1 MARAALRPVG
11 YDDRLSLVEHL
22 DELRTRLIICL
33 AAFLVCF
40 GVAFWQN
47 DALLDI
53 MNRPLEK
60 TAFKSGSEDPF
71 ERSANFQ
78 QKQKQ
83 LYLHAG
89 GRCSRALAADEQ
101 PQRRHARDVP
111 AARRRRPRATAAA
124 TPELSAKRP
133 VTLGVGEPFTATF
146 KVAAYAALLLAMPL
160 LLYQA
165 YAFVLP
171 AFSPR
176 EREVALPLLLGV
188 PFLFVAGVV
197 FAYYLVLPPAIN
209 FLQNFNDDS
218 YDILLQ
224 ARDFY
229 SFEIMVL
236 IAMGALFQIPV
247 GILAATRLG
256 VITPRQLRKG
266 RRYAIVIIAV
276 IAALLPGQD
285 PVTMLILAAPLLVLY
300 EGSILFASLL
310 DRRAARARAREE
322 AEEAAADDDELHQ
335 DQDV

>member
-1 MARAALRPVG
+1 MARAALRPVN

-22 DELRTRLIICL
+22 DELRTRLIICV

-47 DALLDI
+47 DTLLDV

-60 TAFKSGSEDPF
+60 TAFKAGSEDPF
-71 ERSANFQ
+71 ERGANYQ
-78 QKQKQ
+78 QKQKAF
-83 LYLHAG
+83 YLKEAAAFG
-89 GRCSRALAADEQ
+89 ALATDEGLEADTRAMFEQ
-101 PQRRHARDVP
+101 LAKD
-111 AARRRRPRATAAA
+111 ARATAAA
-124 TPELSAKRP
+124 TPELTAKRP
-133 VTLGVGEPFTATF
+133 VTLGVGEPFTVTF
-146 KVAAYAALLLAMPL
+146 RVVGYAALLLSLPL

-176 EREVALPLLLGV
+176 ERDVAVPLLLGV
-188 PFLFVAGVV
+188 PFLFAGGVA
-197 FAYYLVLPPAIN
+197 FAYFMVLPPAIS

-229 SFEIMVL
+229 SFSIMVL

-256 VITPRQLRKG
+256 VITPKQLRGG
-266 RRYAIVIIAV
+266 RRYAIVIIAI

-285 PVTMLILAAPLLVLY
+285 PITMLILAAPLVVLY
-300 EGSILFASLL
+300 EASILFASLL
-310 DRRAARARAREE
+310 DRRASRARAREE
-322 AEEAAADDDELHQ
+322 AEEAAAGDDERHSDPDL
-335 DQDV
+335 

>member
-1 MARAALRPVG
+1 MARAVLRPVA

-22 DELRTRLIICL
+22 DELRTRLILCL

-40 GVAFWQN
+40 GFAFWQN
-47 DALLDI
+47 DTLLDV

-60 TAFKSGSEDPF
+60 TAFQDGSQDPF

-78 QKQKQ
+78 QKQKA
-83 LYLHAG
+83 LYLKQAAAYA
-89 GRCSRALAADEQ
+89 ALAADDGLKADTRAMFAEL
-101 PQRRHARDVP
+101 ARD
-111 AARRRRPRATAAA
+111 ARSTAEA
-124 TPELSAKRP
+124 TPGLSAKRP

-188 PFLFVAGVV
+188 PFLFIAGVV
-197 FAYYLVLPPAIN
+197 FAYYMVLPPAIS

-229 SFEIMVL
+229 SFEILVL

-256 VITPRQLRKG
+256 VITPQQLRSG
-266 RRYAIVIIAV
+266 RRYAIVIIAIV
-276 IAALLPGQD
+276 AALLPGQD
-285 PVTMLILAAPLLVLY
+285 PVTMLILAAPLWVLY

-322 AEEAAADDDELHQ
+322 AEEAASGEIEPNQ
-335 DQDV
+335 DRD

>member
-1 MARAALRPVG
+1 MTRIRPVRHE
-11 YDDRLSLVEHL
+11 DRLTLVEHL
-22 DELRTRLIICL
+22 DELRTRLIICV

-47 DALLDI
+47 DTLLEI

-78 QKQKQ
+78 QAQKANLLQ
-83 LYLHAG
+83 QVALY
-89 GRCSRALAADEQ
+89 RALAIDDGLS
-101 PQRRHARDVP
+101 ARSREMLRQAERS
-111 AARRRRPRATAAA
+111 AAATAAA

-146 KVAAYAALLLAMPL
+146 KVAAWAALLLAFPL

-165 YAFVLP
+165 YAFILP

-188 PFLFVAGVV
+188 PFLFAAGVA
-197 FAYYLVLPPAIN
+197 FAYYMVLPPAIS

-224 ARDFY
+224 AKDFY

-247 GILAATRLG
+247 GILAATRMG
-256 VITPRQLRKG
+256 VITPQQLRAG
-266 RRYAIVIIAV
+266 RRYAIVIIV
-276 IAALLPGQD
+276 IIAALLPGQD

-322 AEEAAADDDELHQ
+322 AEEAAAGDDELHQ

>member
-1 MARAALRPVG
+1 MARAALRPVN

-47 DALLDI
+47 HALLEI

-60 TAFKSGSEDPF
+60 TAFKGDGTQDPF
-71 ERSANFQ
+71 EKSATYQ
-78 QKQKQ
+78 QKQKL
-83 LYLHAG
+83 LYLQEAALF
-89 GRCSRALAADEQ
+89 RALAADDNLSAESRAML
-101 PQRRHARDVP
+101 RRAQAT
-111 AARRRRPRATAAA
+111 AAATAAA
-124 TPELSAKRP
+124 TPELTGKRP

-146 KVAAYAALLLAMPL
+146 KVAAWAALLLSMPL

-188 PFLFVAGVV
+188 PFLFIAGVA
-197 FAYYLVLPPAIN
+197 FAYYLVL
-209 FLQNFNDDS
+209 
-218 YDILLQ
+218 LQ
-224 ARDFY
+224 ARDYYGF
-229 SFEIMVL
+229 SIMVL
-236 IAMGALFQIPV
+236 IAMGGLFQIPV

-256 VITPRQLRKG
+256 VITPQQLRSG
-266 RRYAIVIIAV
+266 RRYAIVIIAI

-285 PVTMLILAAPLLVLY
+285 PVTMLILAAPLWVLY

-310 DRRAARARAREE
+310 DRR
-322 AEEAAADDDELHQ
+322 
-335 DQDV
+335 

>member
-11 YDDRLSLVEHL
+11 YDERLSLVEHL
-22 DELRTRLIICL
+22 DELRTRLLICV

-47 DALLDI
+47 DTLLDV

-60 TAFKSGSEDPF
+60 TAFKAGSQDPF
-71 ERSANFQ
+71 ERGATYQ
-78 QKQKQ
+78 QKQKA
-83 LYLHAG
+83 LYLREAAAFG
-89 GRCSRALAADEQ
+89 ALATDEGLNADTRAMFAQ
-101 PQRRHARDVP
+101 LAKD
-111 AARRRRPRATAAA
+111 ARATAAA
-124 TPELSAKRP
+124 TPELTAKRP

-146 KVAAYAALLLAMPL
+146 KVAAWAALLLSMPL

-176 EREVALPLLLGV
+176 ERDVAVPLLLGV
-188 PFLFVAGVV
+188 PFLFAAGVA
-197 FAYYLVLPPAIN
+197 FAYFMVLPPAIS

-218 YDILLQ
+218 FDILLQ

-229 SFEIMVL
+229 SFSIMVL

-256 VITPRQLRKG
+256 VITPAQLRKG
-266 RRYAIVIIAV
+266 RRYAIVVIAI

-285 PVTMLILAAPLLVLY
+285 PVTMLILAAPLWVLY

-322 AEEAAADDDELHQ
+322 AEEASAGDDELHP
-335 DQDV
+335 DRDL

>member
-11 YDDRLSLVEHL
+11 YEERLSLVEHL
-22 DELRTRLIICL
+22 DELRTRLIICV

-47 DALLDI
+47 DFLLDT

-60 TAFKSGSEDPF
+60 TAFQKGSQDPF
-71 ERSANFQ
+71 ERAANFQ
-78 QKQKQ
+78 QKQKA
-83 LYLHAG
+83 LYLKEAVLA
-89 GRCSRALAADEQ
+89 RARAADDALGSDTRAMLEDL
-101 PQRRHARDVP
+101 ART
-111 AARRRRPRATAAA
+111 ATATAQA
-124 TPELSAKRP
+124 TPELTAKRP

-146 KVAAYAALLLAMPL
+146 KVAAYAALQLAMPL

-171 AFSPR
+171 AFSPK
-176 EREVALPLLLGV
+176 EREVAVPLVLGV
-188 PFLFVAGVV
+188 PFLFFAGVF
-197 FAYYLVLPPAIN
+197 FAYYLVLPPAIS

-224 ARDFY
+224 AKDFY
-229 SFEIMVL
+229 SFELMVL

-256 VITPRQLRKG
+256 VVTPRQLRKG
-266 RRYAIVIIAV
+266 RRYAWVIIAIV
-276 IAALLPGQD
+276 AALLPGQD
-285 PVTMLILAAPLLVLY
+285 PVTMLILMTPLLVLY

-310 DRRAARARAREE
+310 DRRVARARDREE
-322 AEEAAADDDELHQ
+322 AEAAAADDDELLQ
-335 DQDV
+335 DQDVN

>member
-1 MARAALRPVG
+1 MFAQ
-11 YDDRLSLVEHL
+11 
-22 DELRTRLIICL
+22 L
-33 AAFLVCF
+33 AK
-40 GVAFWQN
+40 
-47 DALLDI
+47 DA
-53 MNRPLEK
+53 
-60 TAFKSGSEDPF
+60 
-71 ERSANFQ
+71 
-78 QKQKQ
+78 
-83 LYLHAG
+83 
-89 GRCSRALAADEQ
+89 
-101 PQRRHARDVP
+101 
-111 AARRRRPRATAAA
+111 RATAAA
-124 TPELSAKRP
+124 TPEPTAKRP

-146 KVAAYAALLLAMPL
+146 KVAAWAALLLSMPL

-176 EREVALPLLLGV
+176 ERDVAVPLLLGV
-188 PFLFVAGVV
+188 PFLFAAGVA
-197 FAYYLVLPPAIN
+197 FAYFMVLPPAIN

-218 YDILLQ
+218 FDILLQ

-229 SFEIMVL
+229 SFSIMVL

-266 RRYAIVIIAV
+266 RRYAIVVIAI

-285 PVTMLILAAPLLVLY
+285 PVTMLILAAPLWVLY

-322 AEEAAADDDELHQ
+322 AEEASAGDDELHP
-335 DQDV
+335 DRDL

>member
-1 MARAALRPVG
+1 MARAALRPVS

-22 DELRTRLIICL
+22 DELRTRLLICL

-40 GVAFWQN
+40 GFAFWQN
-47 DALLDI
+47 NTLLDI

-60 TAFKSGSEDPF
+60 TAFQKGSQDPF
-71 ERSANFQ
+71 EKAATFQ
-78 QKQKQ
+78 QKQKAF
-83 LYLHAG
+83 YLKQAVAY
-89 GRCSRALAADEQ
+89 RALAADEKVSADTRAIFEQ
-101 PQRRHARDVP
+101 L
-111 AARRRRPRATAAA
+111 AADARATAEA
-124 TPELSAKRP
+124 TPPMTGKRP

-176 EREVALPLLLGV
+176 EREVALPLLMAV
-188 PFLFVAGVV
+188 PFLFIAGVV
-197 FAYYLVLPPAIN
+197 FAYYMVLPPAIN

-236 IAMGALFQIPV
+236 IAMGALFQIPI
-247 GILAATRLG
+247 GILAATRMG
-256 VITPRQLRKG
+256 VITPRQLRQG

-285 PVTMLILAAPLLVLY
+285 PVTMLMLAAPLWVLY
-300 EGSILFASLL
+300 EASILFASLL

-322 AEEAAADDDELHQ
+322 AEASSGEIELHP
-335 DQDV
+335 DQDR

>member
-1 MARAALRPVG
+1 MARAALRPVS

-47 DALLDI
+47 DALLQI

-60 TAFKSGSEDPF
+60 TAFNKGSQDPF

-78 QKQKQ
+78 QAQKVNLLQ
-83 LYLHAG
+83 QVALY
-89 GRCSRALAADEQ
+89 RALAADDGLSAHSRELLRQ
-101 PQRRHARDVP
+101 AQRS
-111 AARRRRPRATAAA
+111 AAATAAA
-124 TPELSAKRP
+124 TPPLAAKRP

-146 KVAAYAALLLAMPL
+146 KVAAWAALLLAMPL

-176 EREVALPLLLGV
+176 EREVALPLLLAV
-188 PFLFVAGVV
+188 PFLFIAGVV
-197 FAYYLVLPPAIN
+197 FAYYMVLPPAIK

-247 GILAATRLG
+247 GIIAATRMG
-256 VITPRQLRKG
+256 VITPTQLRQG

-285 PVTMLILAAPLLVLY
+285 PVTMLMLAAPLWVLY
-300 EGSILFASLL
+300 EASILFASLL
-310 DRRAARARAREE
+310 DRRAARARARVE
-322 AEEAAADDDELHQ
+322 AEEASSSEIELHP
-335 DQDV
+335 DRDH